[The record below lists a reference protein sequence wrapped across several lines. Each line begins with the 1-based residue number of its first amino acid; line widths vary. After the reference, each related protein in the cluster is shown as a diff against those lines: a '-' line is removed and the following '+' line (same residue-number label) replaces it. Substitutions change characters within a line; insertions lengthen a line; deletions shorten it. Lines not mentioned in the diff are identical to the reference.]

1 MGLRC
6 VMPHGDPR
14 PPPGSD
20 AEAEPRPRDAAAA
33 LALCAR
39 FNVRYERTGHLF
51 ERRYGSNRIWTPERF
66 AAAVEY
72 IDQNPV
78 AAGLSATPAD
88 WPWSSAGTRAAGDPP
103 PWLAELER
111 VQEIWRQL
119 VS

>member
-1 MGLRC
+1 
-6 VMPHGDPR
+6 
-14 PPPGSD
+14 
-20 AEAEPRPRDAAAA
+20 
-33 LALCAR
+33 
-39 FNVRYERTGHLF
+39 VRYERTGHLF